1 MDQNLFIRKISK
13 NMDSKSLED
22 EFKKY
27 GDVISCKVS
36 INEDHSSRGYGFV
49 CFRDPEAAS
58 RALSE
63 T

>member
-1 MDQNLFIRKISK
+1 
-13 NMDSKSLED
+13 MDSKSLED